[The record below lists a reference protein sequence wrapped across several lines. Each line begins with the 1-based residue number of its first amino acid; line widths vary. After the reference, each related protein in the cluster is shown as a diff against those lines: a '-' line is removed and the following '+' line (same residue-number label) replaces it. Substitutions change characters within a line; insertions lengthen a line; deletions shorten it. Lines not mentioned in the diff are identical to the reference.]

1 LGEAKVYTQNVA
13 LFKMVTIGY
22 AMFTDYTLPV
32 SFFILLMLSWF
43 MILHSIGMVFE
54 QYSWGVPYTFFSIIA
69 WVSLFV
75 LI

>member
-1 LGEAKVYTQNVA
+1 MGEAKVYTQNVA

-54 QYSWGVPYTFFSIIA
+54 QYSWGVQYTFFSIIA